1 VSKFCI
7 SRIFPSFKSSTLKKY
22 RARCSLVFPHT
33 PTRNHVLTQGLKVQ
47 VKKKGRLKTNRRSSG
62 THQTAHATEGRDR
75 TERNLLRLVYFFQLA
90 ILPHVPPP
98 PSSSM
103 PPAVR
108 PCGEWRED
116 WIFGTCARS
125 SGRNTEWGAPRAT
138 RARAA
143 AWTGERTRRIPRRR
157 ANFNLGRLIRG
168 NLGSP

>member
-75 TERNLLRLVYFFQLA
+75 PERNLLRLVSHTCRRRPLSVTYGRHLVLPSRRRFGLA
-90 ILPHVPPP
+90 ASGGRTGFSGHARG
-98 PSSSM
+98 
-103 PPAVR
+103 PAVETRSGER
-108 PCGEWRED
+108 PER
-116 WIFGTCARS
+116 
-125 SGRNTEWGAPRAT
+125 
-138 RARAA
+138 RARGQRHGPAS
-143 AWTGERTRRIPRRR
+143 ERGGS
-157 ANFNLGRLIRG
+157 LDGGRTSILVG
-168 NLGSP
+168 